1 MTQPTPKAAGQSI
14 NDDVALSIRQ
24 MDGAWRLLCAE
35 GPSPVVAATEGV
47 QYIFSGVPISFFN
60 LALLTGSALSE
71 DALRAHGREACAWAA
86 AQAVPWLLMVTHE
99 RLEPGVDAAAIL
111 DACGLAVVMPMT
123 GMLTSG
129 TVAAAPSVPGL
140 QLTVPQDDRSCAAI
154 LDVNSLAYGMD
165 LAAGKATVGSRAFW
179 KDQFPVVGVV
189 DGNPVSSATVL
200 MVDGHRYVALV
211 ATDPSQHRR
220 GFADAA
226 MRRALENAA
235 SAHGQAPTVL
245 HATDAGRPVY
255 ERMGYASI
263 STHTLFMEKRF
274 LEEH

>member
-1 MTQPTPKAAGQSI
+1 
-14 NDDVALSIRQ
+14 
-24 MDGAWRLLCAE
+24 MDGAWRLMCAD
-35 GPSPVVAATEGV
+35 GPKPVVAATEGV
-47 QYIFSGVPISFFN
+47 EYIFSGVPISFFN
-60 LALLTGSALSE
+60 LAMLTGSGLSGE
-71 DALRAHGREACAWAA
+71 ALRAHGREACVWAA
-86 AQAVPWLLMVTHE
+86 AQSVPWLLMVTHE
-99 RLEPGVDAAAIL
+99 RLEAGVDAVAAL

-123 GMLTSG
+123 GMLAG
-129 TVAAAPSVPGL
+129 TVAGAPSVPGL

-165 LAAGKATVGSRAFW
+165 LAAAKATVGSRAFW
-179 KDQFPVVGVV
+179 RDQFPVVGVV
-189 DGNPVSSATVL
+189 DGNPACSAAVL

-211 ATDPSQHRR
+211 ATDPGQQRR

-235 SAHGQAPTVL
+235 KVHGETPTVL